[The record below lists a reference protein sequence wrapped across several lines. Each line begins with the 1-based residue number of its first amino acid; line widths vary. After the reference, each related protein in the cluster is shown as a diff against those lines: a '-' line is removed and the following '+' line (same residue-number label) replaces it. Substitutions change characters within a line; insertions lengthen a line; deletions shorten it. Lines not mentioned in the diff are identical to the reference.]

1 MTAVGRRLAMTME
14 FAGDFQP
21 AFTST
26 VRKPAYLQDLQHLQT
41 NVYQRARVYARVCAQ
56 ECKSLE
62 SAVSAESRK
71 PIPTAL
77 PPVKG
82 TTKQQGRK
90 GNSNRVFSVAAN
102 FSTYLTQHLTGQH
115 QHDTA

>member
-26 VRKPAYLQDLQHLQT
+26 VRQPAYLQDFHHLQV
-41 NVYQRARVYARVCAQ
+41 NLYQRAYVCAQ

-71 PIPTAL
+71 PIPTAR

-82 TTKQQGRK
+82 TTKKQGRK
-90 GNSNRVFSVAAN
+90 GS
-102 FSTYLTQHLTGQH
+102 
-115 QHDTA
+115 

>member
-1 MTAVGRRLAMTME
+1 MSME
-14 FAGDFQP
+14 FSGDFQP

-26 VRKPAYLQDLQHLQT
+26 GRKPTYLQDLQHLQV

-56 ECKSLE
+56 ECKLPV
-62 SAVSAESRK
+62 SAVSAVSGTPDREHAMTR
-71 PIPTAL
+71 PT
-77 PPVKG
+77 PPGLG
-82 TTKQQGRK
+82 TSATPHGT